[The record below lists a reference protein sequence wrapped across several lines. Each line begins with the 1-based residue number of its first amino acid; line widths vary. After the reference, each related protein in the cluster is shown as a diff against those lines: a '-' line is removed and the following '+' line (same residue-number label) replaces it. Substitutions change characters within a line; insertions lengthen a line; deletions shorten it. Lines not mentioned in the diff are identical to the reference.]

1 MGVWLGSALG
11 DLSHGG
17 GRIQYEY
24 ALLKLL
30 LNVFMVGAGAVGAT
44 AICP

>member
-30 LNVFMVGAGAVGAT
+30 LNVFMVEAETKGPAAR
-44 AICP
+44 